1 MSRTL
6 PTPSA
11 VDAASDLIT
20 ACGQLV
26 RRLRAESNTL
36 ELTWSQSTVLSRL
49 EGGAMSTADLARAES
64 VKPQSMGGTLSVM
77 ETEGLVER
85 SPHPTDGRQFLFG
98 LTSKGMEAR
107 RRTRAAKKS
116 WLAEAVSQLSPSEQA
131 DLVRAAE
138 VISRLSDMSRR
149 DPL

>member
-1 MSRTL
+1 MPRTSA
-6 PTPSA
+6 PTPA
-11 VDAASDLIT
+11 LDAATDLIT
-20 ACGQLV
+20 ACSQLV

-36 ELTWSQSTVLSRL
+36 ELTWSQSIVLSRL

-85 SPHPTDGRQFLFG
+85 SPHPSDGRQFLFA
-98 LTSKGMEAR
+98 LTAKGMDAR
-107 RRTRAAKKS
+107 RRTRAAKQS
-116 WLAEAVSQLSPSEQA
+116 WLAEAVSQLSSSEQA

-138 VISRLSDMSRR
+138 VITRLADMSRR

>member
-1 MSRTL
+1 MSRKL
-6 PTPSA
+6 PPTPA
-11 VDAASDLIT
+11 VDAATDLIT

-36 ELTWSQSTVLSRL
+36 ELTWSQSIVLARL
-49 EGGAMSTADLARAES
+49 ESGAMSTADLARAES

-85 SPHPTDGRQFLFG
+85 SPHPTDGRQSLFG
-98 LTSKGMEAR
+98 LTAKGMDAR
-107 RRTRAAKKS
+107 RRTRTAKQS
-116 WLAEAVSQLSPSEQA
+116 WLADAVAQLSPAEQA

-138 VISRLSDMSRR
+138 VITRLSDMSRR